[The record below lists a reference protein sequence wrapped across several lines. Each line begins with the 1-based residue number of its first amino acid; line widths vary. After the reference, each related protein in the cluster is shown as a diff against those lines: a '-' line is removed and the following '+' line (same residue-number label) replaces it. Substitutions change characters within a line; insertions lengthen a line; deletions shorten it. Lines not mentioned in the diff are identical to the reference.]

1 MLDLTNFE
9 GYFFDLD
16 GTILLGDKLLPGAS
30 EVVNRLRHQEKCLR
44 FLSNTT
50 TQTAEDCCLRLRS
63 LGLEVEAGEIVTAG
77 QIAAAYLLSHA
88 LDPKV
93 LVVGAPALS
102 REMVRSGIEITADP
116 LRASHVLVGM
126 DTSFTYAK
134 LHEAAK
140 AIRAGAVFVAAN
152 PDANCPV
159 DGDLLPDT
167 WPLVKSIE
175 AASGVG
181 PHVMTGKPSQYYGA
195 QIMQDCGLAPEACLM
210 IGDRLDTDIAF
221 GFQNGLATALVLT
234 GISHNSEWDAGQRRP
249 DYVWNS
255 LEELV
260 SAFSSVF

>member
-1 MLDLTNFE
+1 MLELTNFE

-30 EVVNRLRHQEKCLR
+30 EVVDALRYHGKCLR

-50 TQTAEDCCLRLRS
+50 TQTAEDCCFRLRS
-63 LGLEVEAGEIVTAG
+63 LGLEVEVEEIVTAG
-77 QIAAAYLLSHA
+77 QIAATYLQTQA
-88 LDPKV
+88 LNPQV

-102 REMVRSGIEITADP
+102 RELKRLGVEITTDP
-116 LRASHVLVGM
+116 LRSSHVLVGM

-140 AIRAGAVFVAAN
+140 AIRAGAIFVAAN

-175 AASGVG
+175 AASGVH
-181 PHVMTGKPSQYYGA
+181 PHIVTGKPSQYYGV
-195 QIMQDCGLAPEACLM
+195 QIMRDCGLAPEACLM

-234 GISHNSEWDAGQRRP
+234 GITRDREWEVVERSP

-255 LEELV
+255 LEDLV
-260 SAFSSVF
+260 SAFSSIF